1 MTADHRTPKLI
12 GRMDTADL
20 FNSDHRPWPIPSSP
34 WRMFQSWRDLLFAHW
49 PVEPAALRH
58 LMPRSLDV
66 ETFEGHAWVTV
77 VPFWMSGVSLRPLP
91 AVPGLSTFPE
101 LNVRTYVT
109 IDNKP
114 GVFFFSLDAG
124 NRVAVE
130 VARAWYHLPYLKA
143 HMTTRHVGETIHYTS
158 HRTDPRGRPAE
169 LIGEFHP
176 TGPVYRSEPG
186 NLDYWLTERYCLYAL
201 DRRERVY
208 RAEITHQPWPLQP
221 AEASFSK
228 NTTLAAHGI
237 ELPDCPPLLQFSRR
251 LDVRAWQPV
260 RIG

>member
-1 MTADHRTPKLI
+1 
-12 GRMDTADL
+12 MDEAGG
-20 FNSDHRPWPIPSSP
+20 FSSDHRPWPIPHSP

-58 LMPRSLDV
+58 LMPNTLDV
-66 ETFEGHAWVTV
+66 ETFEGQAWVTV
-77 VPFWMSGVSLRPLP
+77 VPFWMGGVSLRPLL

-101 LNVRTYVT
+101 LNVRTYVN

-130 VARAWYHLPYLKA
+130 VARAWYHLPYLNA
-143 HMTTRHVGETIHYTS
+143 RMTTRRVGETIHYAS
-158 HRTDPRGRPAE
+158 HRTDRRGRPAE
-169 LIGEFHP
+169 LLGHFR
-176 TGPVYRSEPG
+176 PVGLVYHSEPG
-186 NLDYWLTERYCLYAL
+186 SLDYWLTERYCLYAV
-201 DRRERVY
+201 DKRARVF

-221 AEASFSK
+221 AEASFTK
-228 NTTLAAHGI
+228 NTLLASHGI
-237 ELPDCPPLLQFSRR
+237 EPPTAAPLLHFSRR